1 MGFLGG
7 GGGGGGGGRW
17 IVNDILKLALN
28 TTFIDFQY

>member
-7 GGGGGGGGRW
+7 GGGL
-17 IVNDILKLALN
+17 IVNYILKLALN

>member
-7 GGGGGGGGRW
+7 GGGW
-17 IVNDILKLALN
+17 IVNDILKLAVN